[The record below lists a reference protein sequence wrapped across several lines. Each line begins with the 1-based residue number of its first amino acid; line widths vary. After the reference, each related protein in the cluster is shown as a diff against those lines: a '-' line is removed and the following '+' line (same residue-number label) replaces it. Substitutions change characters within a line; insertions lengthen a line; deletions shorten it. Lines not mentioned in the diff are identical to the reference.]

1 MKMSKD
7 KIIEILKDI
16 NKNGK
21 ENDWRGKKEL
31 SIQLSES
38 YLRLAKKYCIDNIV
52 DEPYF
57 KKHIKVSQC
66 SNYLSFAETTDGGK
80 KLIDARFCR
89 IRLCPMCTW
98 RRTKKVFA
106 QLSRIVQEINKDK
119 EREYI
124 FLTLTCK
131 NVQGEELKQ
140 QIKDLLKAFKKMI
153 DGNSRIK
160 KICKGYF
167 RGLEVTRNNGEGT
180 YHPHIHCVICV
191 NKSYFTSRDYIK
203 TKEWATIWQ
212 KYLDVDYTP
221 IVDVRKATNTYKS
234 IAELS
239 KYTVKEKDVILQTD
253 ELTDQNV
260 ETLQTAL
267 HRVRLIGMGGI
278 FKEYHKK
285 LNLEDMNKE
294 DANLINTDAE
304 KEDDSLVTDIILN
317 FKWNIGYKNYVLE
330 EKTNKKL

>member
-1 MKMSKD
+1 MSKEKD
-7 KIIEILKDI
+7 LEILVDVSKS
-16 NKNGK
+16 GK
-21 ENDWRGKKEL
+21 ENDWKGKKDL
-31 SIQLSES
+31 STILSES
-38 YLRLAKKYCIDNIV
+38 YLRLANKKENEVIRDYLLN
-52 DEPYF
+52 
-57 KKHIKVSQC
+57 KHLQVKHC
-66 SNYLSFAETTDGGK
+66 TNYLAFTETTDGGK
-80 KLIDARFCR
+80 KLVDVRFCR

-106 QLSRIVQEINKDK
+106 QLSKIVQEINKDK

-131 NVQGEELKQ
+131 NVTGDELKQ
-140 QIKDLLKAFKKMI
+140 QIKDLLQAFKKMI

-160 KICKGYF
+160 KMCKGYF
-167 RGLEVTRNNGEGT
+167 RGLEVTRNNSNGT

-191 NKSYFTSRDYIK
+191 NKSYFTDKTYISQKEWCEIWKYYLKTDYI
-203 TKEWATIWQ
+203 
-212 KYLDVDYTP
+212 P
-221 IVDVRKATNTYKS
+221 NVDVRKATKTYKS

-239 KYTVKEKDVILQTD
+239 SYTVKPKDIILEAD
-253 ELTDQNV
+253 E
-260 ETLQTAL
+260 ETMDNNIMILHSAL

-294 DANLINTDAE
+294 DANLINTDTE
-304 KEDDSLVTDIILN
+304 KEDDSLTTDILL
-317 FKWNIGYKNYVLE
+317 KYSWNIGYKNYVLV